1 MYALQIR
8 DSQASEMLGTF
19 ALSDVAARLPF
30 RIHSTHRISPT
41 TAVVILSSLCYQAR
55 DEPKSQQTTGK
66 PAQVDFDISAVK
78 IELLTLQSSKDIHQL
93 NVLWSRRGQ
102 EAPIYT
108 AYHESS
114 KSFLLIGGS
123 NYLPI
128 GRAHPP
134 SYEPGPDEIA
144 PIPRAGEVLETDA
157 PKPPPYSWTQTS
169 DSVTVAIPLPSSTPK
184 HTIKV
189 TFTPETLTVL
199 IENEIPTSL
208 ALPHYSAKRLWDG
221 ISPST
226 SYWTWDREAE
236 HTFGL
241 LTLYLDKQHE
251 GTRWSQVFASVGVS
265 ITPEPSAEDSEVP
278 ETLDPSELWHIRES
292 LEKYTTAL
300 REGDDAS
307 GLGLGKGMP
316 SLAEGEIDIEVDE
329 SVGKSA
335 CITWVGEDGL
345 APRWEGQF
353 ENVPFQLLSV
363 PLPGS
368 GTSDLSLVVKNN
380 FDGTVYALGFQE
392 TEGRRVLQ
400 WTHTST
406 FSALAFV
413 LASKQDTRF
422 TYHMPNAVFAFESG
436 IQGRGGNVYVYRAAP
451 INEKWAKQAILKVG
465 GALLGVGAVKAGGKS
480 VLICLT
486 EEELV
491 TIRNL

>member
-8 DSQASEMLGTF
+8 ESGPSEVLGTF
-19 ALSDVAARLPF
+19 ALSDMATRLPF
-30 RIHSTHRISPT
+30 RIHSTHRVSPT
-41 TAVVILSSLCYQAR
+41 TAVVILSSLCYSTR
-55 DEPKSQQTTGK
+55 DEPKTQQTTGK

-78 IELLTLQSSKDIHQL
+78 IELLTLQSSKDIHPL

-102 EAPIYT
+102 DAPIYT

-128 GRAHPP
+128 GHAHLP
-134 SYEPGPDEIA
+134 SYEPAPDEIA

-157 PKPPPYSWTQTS
+157 PKHPPYSWTQTS

-189 TFTPETLTVL
+189 TFAPETLTVL
-199 IENEIPTSL
+199 IENDIPTSL
-208 ALPHYSAKRLWDG
+208 PLPHYSAKRLWDG

-241 LTLYLDKQHE
+241 LTLYLDKKHE
-251 GTRWSQVFASVGVS
+251 GTRWSQVFASA
-265 ITPEPSAEDSEVP
+265 AEDSEVP

-292 LEKYTTAL
+292 LEKYTTTL

-345 APRWEGQF
+345 APRWQGPF
-353 ENVPFQLLSV
+353 ENVAFQLLSV

-368 GTSDLSLVVKNN
+368 SPSDLSLVVKNN

-392 TEGRRVLQ
+392 TEGGTILQ

-422 TYHMPNAVFAFESG
+422 TYHVPNAVFAFEGG
-436 IQGRGGNVYVYRAAP
+436 IQGRGGNVYIYRAAP
-451 INEKWAKQAILKVG
+451 INDKWAKQAILKIG
-465 GALLGVGAVKAGGKS
+465 GALLGVGAVKAGV
-480 VLICLT
+480 VLCLT

-491 TIRNL
+491 SIRNL